1 MSLKYRYT
9 VTFNDG
15 EQLIFE
21 NDRDLMLNVEVLQVS
36 TNTGEVI
43 WIPVRNI
50 KKVYRIETSKLTQ
63 NVTP

>member
-43 WIPVRNI
+43 CIPVRNI